1 MSRTLLLG
9 EELALPTTTGT
20 ATSFTQASS
29 VRLVN
34 TDPGAAHTVTV
45 VQEQSG
51 NVIGS
56 MTMPGGSVE
65 TLEKQ
70 YSHCIY
76 SSNALIKGAKV
87 GFTA

>member
-1 MSRTLLLG
+1 MARTLLLG
-9 EELALPTTTGT
+9 AESALPITTGT
-20 ATSFTQASS
+20 ATSFSQASA

-34 TDPGAAHTVTV
+34 NSSTAYTVIV
-45 VQEQSG
+45 VETQGG

-56 MTMPGGSVE
+56 MTMPGNTVE
-65 TLEKQ
+65 ILEKQ

-76 SSNALIKGAKV
+76 ADNASVLGAKV